1 MDTTIELRDPELF
14 PDETVLKALF
24 GRGYPAYLALLDL
37 IGEHEISHEWIYY
50 RDVRAWLCK
59 ASRKKKTIIWMCA
72 CRGFLRATFYIPA
85 AHIEGLYGLDISEET
100 KERMR
105 GTKDTGKS
113 KGATFELR
121 SKAVL
126 KDVKAVMKY
135 KLALK

>member
-1 MDTTIELRDPELF
+1 MDTTIELKDPDVF
-14 PDETVLKALF
+14 PDEEVLKGLF
-24 GRGYPAYLALLDL
+24 GRGYPAYLELLDL
-37 IGEHEISHEWIYY
+37 LGRHEVDHEWIYY

-85 AHIEGLYGLDISEET
+85 ARIDGLYGLDVSEET

-105 GTKDTGKS
+105 GTENTGKS
-113 KGATFELR
+113 KGATFEVR

-126 KDVKAVMKY
+126 KDLAAVLEY
-135 KLALK
+135 KLAIK

>member
-1 MDTTIELRDPELF
+1 MDTTVELRDPEVF
-14 PDETVLKALF
+14 PDEGVLKAIF
-24 GRGYPAYLALLDL
+24 GRGYPAYRALLDL
-37 IGEHEISHEWIYY
+37 LDASGISHEWIYY
-50 RDVRAWLCK
+50 RDVRAWLCR
-59 ASRKKKTIIWMCA
+59 ASRKKKTIIWMSA

-100 KERMR
+100 KERLR

-126 KDVKAVMKY
+126 KDLEAVMMY
-135 KLALK
+135 KMALK